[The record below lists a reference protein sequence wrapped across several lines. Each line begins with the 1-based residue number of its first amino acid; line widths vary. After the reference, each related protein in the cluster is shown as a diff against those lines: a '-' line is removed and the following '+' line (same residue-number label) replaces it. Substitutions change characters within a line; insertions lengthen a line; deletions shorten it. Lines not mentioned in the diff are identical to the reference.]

1 MRQFFFLIIWFFF
14 VTNSSAQTSKI
25 DSLINLGKSLKNEE
39 KINNLINISRAYSLA
54 GDTMSR
60 TYSHEAILLS
70 KKIGFTEGIGKA
82 SLFLGISYNEMA
94 RNNSEIDSALKYFKL
109 SSDIL
114 SGIKHPWAGF
124 GYENG
129 GTIYRNKGWYPE
141 AIEFLFKALKVFQI
155 NNDSLQ
161 CAKTTSSIGYSYDR
175 IKNHSEAI
183 SWQKKA
189 IKLFPKGGDISV
201 KGLAFGRIGISYD
214 EMGIYDSAHYYN
226 KQALDLFIEAKDHFY
241 ITQWLSNIGNTYIK
255 QKNYIQAEN
264 FLNRSIQLNIKDIDK
279 STKFVNLGKVY
290 IETGRYKKA
299 EVILDSAIYL
309 AGKFNRVESLSE
321 AYFRKYE
328 LYQALKKPDKA
339 LDFFIKHGSIQ
350 DSIQN
355 EEKIKQ
361 TAYMK
366 VRYETEQKENELLRE
381 KAENEKL
388 AKEKALIIIS
398 VFNRNKWIIG
408 ISSIS
413 LIVIFFLLFVS
424 QRIKRKIQ
432 TEKDAA
438 IITEKEI
445 GLNAV
450 ITAQEEERKR
460 IAKDLHDGIV
470 QQLGGV
476 IIGWRKLLGD
486 SIEDK
491 KIEKA
496 LLNSLEDSSVE
507 LREISHRMMPKAL
520 SELGVIAAIEDLL
533 HNSFQHLDISFE
545 FEHFGISER
554 MKENIEVCIY
564 RVTQELVNNI
574 IKHSKANFVNI
585 QLYKTSNALVMSVED
600 NGIGFPSDQRT
611 KGIGLIN
618 ITTRLDAVNGSVNF
632 GPGIEKGILISIKI
646 PLN

>member
-1 MRQFFFLIIWFFF
+1 MRLIFFLIILLFICDYI
-14 VTNSSAQTSKI
+14 SAQTSTI
-25 DSLINLGKSLKNEE
+25 DSLIDLGKSLKNEE
-39 KINNLINISRAYSLA
+39 KINNLISISRAYFLL

-60 TYSHEAILLS
+60 RYSSEACVLS
-70 KKIGFTEGIGKA
+70 KEAGYEEGIGKA
-82 SLFLGISYNEMA
+82 SLFLGISYNEKA
-94 RNNSEIDSALKYFKL
+94 KNNAETDSALKYFKI

-129 GTIYRNKGWYPE
+129 GAIYRNRGWYPE
-141 AIEFLFKALKVFQI
+141 AIDFLFKALKVYQM

-161 CAKTTSSIGYSYDR
+161 SSKTISSIGYSYDR
-175 IKNHSEAI
+175 IKNHEEAI
-183 SWQKKA
+183 SWQRKA
-189 IKLFPKGGDISV
+189 IMMFPKSGDILV

-214 EMGIYDSAHYYN
+214 EMGIYDSAHFYN
-226 KQALDLFIEAKDHFY
+226 KKALDIFVEAKDHFY

-255 QKNYIQAEN
+255 QGNYFQAEKY
-264 FLNRSIQLNIKDIDK
+264 LNRSIHLNIKDIDK
-279 STKFVNLGKVY
+279 STKFNNLGKVY
-290 IETGRYKKA
+290 LETGRYQEA

-309 AGKFNRVESLSE
+309 AGKFDRIEALSE

-328 LYQALKKPDKA
+328 LNLALKKPDKA
-339 LDFFIKHGSIQ
+339 LDFFVKYSSIK

-366 VRYETEQKENELLRE
+366 IRYETEQKENELLRE

-388 AKEKALIIIS
+388 AKEKALITIS

-408 ISSIS
+408 ISSLS
-413 LIVIFFLLFVS
+413 LIIIFFLLFIS

-432 TEKDAA
+432 SEKDAA
-438 IITEKEI
+438 VIKEKEM

-476 IIGWRKLLGD
+476 IIGWRLLLEN
-486 SIEDK
+486 SKEDK
-491 KIEKA
+491 KSEKV
-496 LLNSLEDSSVE
+496 LLNTLEDSSDE

-520 SELGVIAAIEDLL
+520 AELGVIAAIDDLL
-533 HNSFQHLDISFE
+533 QSNLEHLGIIYE
-545 FEHFGISER
+545 FEHFGIDER
-554 MKENIEVCIY
+554 IQENIEICIY

-574 IKHSKANFVNI
+574 IKHSKADLVNI
-585 QLYKTSNALVMSVED
+585 QLYKTGNMLVMTVED
-600 NGIGFPSDQRT
+600 NGIGFPLDH
-611 KGIGLIN
+611 KKDGIGLIN
-618 ITTRLDAVNGSVNF
+618 ITTRLDAVNGSVHF
-632 GPGIEKGILISIKI
+632 GPGIEKGTLISLKI
-646 PLN
+646 PLT